1 MKRSR
6 LIICRLEYLAPRNR
20 AFVELPPCQLHAI
33 SLRRIRETLSGARRS
48 PSKSSCASLRWQNF
62 FALIFILK
70 DDEPVLLIQELCDE
84 VNLTLC
90 AGKDVLYF
98 RSFKLQ
104 ADADPAYRAERIKEE
119 VIRTLVVGIDD
130 LPENTEVNQ
139 AIFFTGE
146 SKPRPVGV
154 YSDDE
159 DVDDEAGSISHIS
172 DDSEYSTTA
181 ALLAKALGRTG
192 VNIDFINPFRLP
204 GIKLKK
210 DEPENPGRY
219 VLHWV

>member
-1 MKRSR
+1 MRRKRRALLPLLQVASR
-6 LIICRLEYLAPRNR
+6 
-20 AFVELPPCQLHAI
+20 
-33 SLRRIRETLSGARRS
+33 RR
-48 PSKSSCASLRWQNF
+48 
-62 FALIFILK
+62 
-70 DDEPVLLIQELCDE
+70 
-84 VNLTLC
+84 
-90 AGKDVLYF
+90 
-98 RSFKLQ
+98 
-104 ADADPAYRAERIKEE
+104 PAYRAERIKEE

-181 ALLAKALGRTG
+181 ALLAKALVEAG

-219 VLHWV
+219 ASALGMILAGVRRIDRRSIYFILVRSRSRLITDLFFSCISFSLE